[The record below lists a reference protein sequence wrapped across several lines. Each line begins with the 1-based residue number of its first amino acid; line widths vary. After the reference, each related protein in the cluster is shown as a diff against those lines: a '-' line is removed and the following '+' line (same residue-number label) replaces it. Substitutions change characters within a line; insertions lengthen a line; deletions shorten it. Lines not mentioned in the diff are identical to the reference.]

1 MGNSAQGA
9 SLFQAILPLLI
20 IFLIFYFLLILPQQ
34 RKEKQRREMLDNM
47 KKGDRVITVGGIIA
61 TVEEIKGKIVTLKVA
76 DNVKI
81 DFVKS
86 SVVQI
91 QQEQK

>member
-1 MGNSAQGA
+1 MPNSAQGA

-76 DNVKI
+76 DNVKV

-86 SVVQI
+86 SIAQI
-91 QQEQK
+91 YQEQK

>member
-1 MGNSAQGA
+1 MPNSAQGA

-34 RKEKQRREMLDNM
+34 RKEKQRREMLDNL
-47 KKGDRVITVGGIIA
+47 KKGDRVITIGGIIA
-61 TVEEIKGKIVTLKVA
+61 TVEEIKGKIITLKIGE
-76 DNVKI
+76 NVKA

-86 SVVQI
+86 SIAQI
-91 QQEQK
+91 YQEK